1 MLILYSYVII
11 DMVYCVGC
19 RSGEFMCVDGERCIF
34 SVVEC
39 DGRINCFD
47 RFDEYVN
54 CSKFY
59 F

>member
-1 MLILYSYVII
+1 MLILYDYVII

-54 CSKFY
+54 CS
-59 F
+59 